1 MITLDELNEAICE
14 CENDERHTYDICIRL
29 AALYTIR
36 HQLYGDKVKVE
47 EANSRALKASAV
59 GDYGD
64 TEFLFAIKGKP
75 LDKVMLVFDELMT
88 ALEITNPR
96 LYDGVMRKI
105 DRE

>member
-36 HQLYGDKVKVE
+36 QQLYGDTVE
-47 EANSRALKASAV
+47 GKEANSRVVKAPTV

-64 TEFLFAIKGKP
+64 TDFLLTAKGKP
-75 LDKVMLVFDELMT
+75 FEKVMLVFDELMT